1 MTKKDRYFELG
12 NLESDYPGVG
22 IVKDTDVAKYAKKHL
37 RFVDRFS
44 VTKVAQAALFSQD
57 ILFKVIESD
66 ELPKAKN
73 WKFKF
78 TDYEKKEKARK

>member
-1 MTKKDRYFELG
+1 MTKKDRYYEVGGFW
-12 NLESDYPGVG
+12 SDYPGVG
-22 IVKDTDVAKYAKKHL
+22 IVKDVDVAKYARKHL
-37 RFVDRFS
+37 RFMDRFS

-57 ILFKVIESD
+57 ILFKVIGND

-78 TDYEKKEKARK
+78 HDYEKKGKARK